1 MGNREFDM
9 SIMGSLTSQVSQVV
23 EDLRRSA
30 SQPRESNASAAAL
43 KNSSQLVRV
52 DIIHILV
59 IIEMLLVGDSFT
71 ALSCC
76 DSGTKDGREFWRRE
90 IVLTIVSQAG
100 VEDDGDGIR
109 GGVPGAKSSH
119 EFGMGRKRLGP
130 PSRCPLFVA
139 VIPLSEYSSLP
150 FAPSV
155 VSNGW

>member
-1 MGNREFDM
+1 M
-9 SIMGSLTSQVSQVV
+9 
-23 EDLRRSA
+23 
-30 SQPRESNASAAAL
+30 
-43 KNSSQLVRV
+43 
-52 DIIHILV
+52 
-59 IIEMLLVGDSFT
+59 GDSFT

-119 EFGMGRKRLGP
+119 EFGMGRKRLAQ
-130 PSRCPLFVA
+130 CPLFVA

>member
-1 MGNREFDM
+1 M
-9 SIMGSLTSQVSQVV
+9 
-23 EDLRRSA
+23 
-30 SQPRESNASAAAL
+30 
-43 KNSSQLVRV
+43 
-52 DIIHILV
+52 
-59 IIEMLLVGDSFT
+59 GDSFT

-76 DSGTKDGREFWRRE
+76 DSGTKDGQEFWRRE

-130 PSRCPLFVA
+130 PSRCPLFVP
-139 VIPLSEYSSLP
+139 VDPLSEYSSLP